1 MHIRSALA
9 AAFLLA
15 PLGACSQSQP
25 PQMHRA
31 QTETTSTAQ
40 QAPVDAE
47 LAGLDIDTDGY
58 LRLPSNDMWCEYR
71 CANFPGRWRA
81 DAPTDVYAEP
91 LAQAQIVGQLSP
103 GEIVNAVRYE
113 RRVKPRRGVV
123 QRAGRGL
130 EVGEV
135 VYMIGGDETSI
146 YLLRHGVSFNLEYDE
161 SDDDAQV
168 AYESDYETVDWVYV
182 ERGGGRP
189 NGWLRNPQ
197 MPGMD
202 SPLEE

>member
-1 MHIRSALA
+1 MDIRLAFA

-15 PLGACSQSQP
+15 PLGACSQI
-25 PQMHRA
+25 HRA
-31 QTETTSTAQ
+31 QTEAATTAQ
-40 QAPVDAE
+40 QAPADPG
-47 LAGLDIDTDGY
+47 LAGLDIDADGY
-58 LRLPSNDMWCEYR
+58 LRLPSDDMWCEYR

-91 LAQAQIVGQLSP
+91 LAHAQALGRLSP

-130 EVGEV
+130 EAGEV
-135 VYMIGGDETSI
+135 VYMIGGDETSV
-146 YLLRHGVSFNLEYDE
+146 YLLRHGVNFNLEFDE
-161 SDDDAQV
+161 SDDDADQI
-168 AYESDYETVDWVYV
+168 AYDSEYESVDWVFV
-182 ERGGGRP
+182 ERDGGQP